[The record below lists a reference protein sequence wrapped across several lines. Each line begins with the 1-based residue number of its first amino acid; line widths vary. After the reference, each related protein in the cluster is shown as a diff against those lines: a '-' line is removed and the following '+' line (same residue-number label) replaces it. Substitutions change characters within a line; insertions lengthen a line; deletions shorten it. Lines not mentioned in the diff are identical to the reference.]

1 MEWNAILPPLVG
13 AATGALLNGL
23 ISTCVALLVV
33 FKSRNNAR
41 DLAREEAAIAAAESI
56 AVALAP
62 VVEVFTTYHYK
73 RSTDWAPAAAD
84 RLREFRRV
92 LFVKLAAIGDDA
104 MRTHISR
111 TDKLCARVMTR
122 VPDHPLQRSKYIKM
136 VGETFARLS
145 DDLFAWRLYGS
156 APDTEDLVSS
166 LENDSQAILNE
177 EPPRLAAGPLGGVA
191 SLA

>member
-41 DLAREEAAIAAAESI
+41 ELAKESAAIAAAEAI

-62 VVEVFTTYHYK
+62 VVEIFSTYHYK

-92 LFVKLAAIGDDA
+92 LFVKLAAISDDS

-111 TDKLCARVMTR
+111 TEESCARVMTR
-122 VPDHPLQRSKYIKM
+122 VPDHPVQRTRYVRV
-136 VGETFARLS
+136 VGDSFSRLS
-145 DDLFAWRLYGS
+145 DDLYAWRLYRT
-156 APDTEDLVSS
+156 APDTADLVAS
-166 LENDSQAILNE
+166 LESGSQTILEE
-177 EPPRLAAGPLGGVA
+177 EPPRLAAGPMGGLPA
-191 SLA
+191 RG